1 MIDCDY
7 MILRLFVLRIGHAKN
22 DRDYKIAYGVVT
34 PSASKMSEPVYTD
47 FTQIGNYGKRCSVSE
62 IKLALES
69 NIIIAIHNDLLNGFS
84 VKTAFDK
91 WGVNTTKLVYD
102 VKYSLDFAN
111 IPWSEESIADY
122 QLNYTKVACL
132 LDPAL
137 LFNVTGVDKDK
148 IPTALSDLVSHIS
161 KRTYLSTKLLQDR
174 IGNLEIIVAPA
185 RDVNGRSLI
194 ECTLTKGSSFT
205 MDIKVLS
212 ALSDKYD
219 SISVNVRITTGGRV
233 TVDELCC
240 ETVTK
245 GVDTLFSICSE
256 LPVGTSEI
264 KIWGAS
270 GGKAKL
276 IHRAVYHY
284 IQQININAEI
294 IGERIKADTDWLQKI
309 RANASEKQ
317 LAKVEE
323 ASMIVQKSSENHVI
337 GDKSIP
343 LWLKRKTWIL
353 PVVKSNDEYFPKGWD
368 NNSNENGRLSFL
380 EWFKRKAN
388 GATNVFM
395 QDPYFEDVALF
406 FLASAGS
413 DCDYTV
419 LTQTH
424 LKTNPDG
431 TDSEVPE
438 EETPER
444 QDKIIRC
451 ILQNPT
457 LFNRI
462 KLVVKDI
469 PVADN
474 KLHDRYIF
482 FSYSDGKTEAY
493 TLSNSIQGSTTKQ
506 PLLITQIGD
515 NAFRKLRAHLESV
528 LENNHIETI
537 YDYRERRKLSCDRVS
552 EVADPGFLKWVAGQY
567 KEAYKGNV
575 KAILDD
581 AIQWNTT
588 AKISTLG
595 YCLANLPETRNFKMI
610 EGAVS
615 IIKGNKLWRDTLVD
629 FVLKKHYSNYP
640 IGFIGCPDRC
650 CSFRS
655 PSYLLEQGFNE
666 IVSRYNLYFIEYAG
680 MEGCSYRVW
689 GQHYACE
696 ILAKASPRN
705 AIKILKLFRPTLISI
720 EYDKQITPI
729 FKVTNMLINALLQQ
743 ASYKKDYEIMDCL
756 LSDDEEWCR
765 ALGCLLLVYYS
776 RDALFDVDVSLNKIS
791 NQNELIQVCKV
802 AWSVQ
807 NEVADIQKIYERLVS
822 VYETLKDGKSILQDL
837 ATLLQETYVLD
848 YKLDFILYAIKPL
861 ISKTVI
867 STDEVCS
874 YLIDKLYAQSIS
886 VDKAIAL
893 RCVLAS
899 ALNTLDGDF
908 SALYSRASNTIEKF
922 KKEVRSM
929 VTKDDNSIFIAG
941 RELINLR
948 NLLLDLLRLFHGC
961 STPKIIDAQKILKE
975 VDEELDK
982 VGLQDVKLRF
992 E

>member
-22 DRDYKIAYGVVT
+22 DRTYKIAYGVVT

-47 FTQIGNYGKRCSVSE
+47 FTQFGNYGKRCSVSE

-91 WGVNTTKLVYD
+91 WGVTTTKLVYD
-102 VKYSLDFAN
+102 VKYSFDFAN
-111 IPWSEESIADY
+111 IPWSEESLADY

-161 KRTYLSTKLLQDR
+161 KRTHLSSKILQDR

-194 ECTLTKGSSFT
+194 ECTLTKGSPFT
-205 MDIKVLS
+205 LDINVLS

-233 TVDELCC
+233 TVDKLCC

-270 GGKAKL
+270 GDNTKL

-284 IQQININAEI
+284 IQQINIKAAI
-294 IGERIKADTDWLQKI
+294 IGECIKADTDWLRKI
-309 RANASEKQ
+309 KTNASEKQ
-317 LAKVEE
+317 MAKVEE
-323 ASMIVQKSSENHVI
+323 ASMIVQKSSESHVI
-337 GDKSIP
+337 GNKSTP
-343 LWLKRKTWIL
+343 LWLKRKTWVQ

-368 NNSNENGRLSFL
+368 NISNENGRLSFL

-388 GATNVFM
+388 GATDVFM

-406 FLASAGS
+406 FLASS
-413 DCDYTV
+413 DNGCDYTV

-431 TDSEVPE
+431 TASEVPE
-438 EETPER
+438 WETPER
-444 QDKIIRC
+444 KDKIIRC

-515 NAFRKLRAHLESV
+515 NAFGKLKAHLESV
-528 LENNHIETI
+528 LDNNHIETI
-537 YDYRERRKLSCDRVS
+537 FDYRERRKLSFDKVS

-567 KEAYKGNV
+567 REAYKGNV

-581 AIQWNTT
+581 AILWNTT

-610 EGAVS
+610 DGAVS
-615 IIKGNKLWRDTLVD
+615 IIKTDKAWMDALID
-629 FVLKKHYSNYP
+629 FVLRRHYTNYP

-650 CSFRS
+650 CPYRS
-655 PSYLLEQGFNE
+655 PSYLLEQDFNE
-666 IVSRYNLYFIEYAG
+666 IVSRHNLYFVEYAG
-680 MEGCSYRVW
+680 MESSSYRVW

-696 ILAKASPRN
+696 VLAIASPLN
-705 AIKILKLFRPTLISI
+705 AIKILKLFRTTLKSI

-729 FKVTNMLINALLQQ
+729 FKITNMLLNALLQQ
-743 ASYKKDYEIMDCL
+743 ASFKKDFEIMGSL

-765 ALGCLLLVYYS
+765 ALGCLILVFYS
-776 RDALFDVDVSLNKIS
+776 RDSKFDVNAFFDKIS
-791 NQNELIQVCKV
+791 NPNESIQVCKM
-802 AWSVQ
+802 AWDVQ
-807 NEVADIQKIYERLVS
+807 NEVADIQKFYARLID
-822 VYETLKDGKSILQDL
+822 VYETHKDSKSILQDL
-837 ATLLQETYVLD
+837 ATLLQESHVLD
-848 YKLDFILYAIKPL
+848 YKVDFILYVIKPL
-861 ISKTVI
+861 ISKAVF

-874 YLIDKLYAQSIS
+874 YLIDKLYAQGISI
-886 VDKAIAL
+886 DKAVSQ
-893 RCVLAS
+893 RGVLAS
-899 ALNTLDGDF
+899 VLNTLDGDF
-908 SALYSRASNTIEKF
+908 SALYSLASKTIEIF

-929 VTKDDNSIFIAG
+929 VAKDDNSIFIAG

-948 NLLLDLLRLFHGC
+948 NLLLDLLRLYQGC
-961 STPKIIDAQKILKE
+961 STPKILDAQKILKE

-982 VGLQDVKLRF
+982 VGLQDVKVRF